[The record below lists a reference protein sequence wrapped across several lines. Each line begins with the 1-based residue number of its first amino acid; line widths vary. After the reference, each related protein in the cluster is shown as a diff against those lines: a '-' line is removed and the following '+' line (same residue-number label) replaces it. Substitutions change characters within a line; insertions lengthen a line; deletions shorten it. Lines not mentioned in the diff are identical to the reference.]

1 MRRFTGSSPVIT
13 TNIKKPVHKAGFLFA
28 SFSNHRYIFMCIL
41 DGISIMKRLLREEAR
56 RLRTEGLSVREI
68 AKILNIS
75 LSTASV
81 WVRDI
86 RLSQTQIEIL
96 KANQR
101 LYGAQNAGAN
111 SNRENGRKRR
121 LVYQQEGKIKAHEM
135 RPLHMM
141 GCMLYWAE
149 GAKSRNRIYFANSDP
164 NMHKLFVRFLRE
176 ELNVIDSQ
184 ITIYIHC
191 HTSQPDEMQ
200 AIEDFWFKCLNLS
213 RSNHRK
219 TYIKKGSEVQH
230 SILEHGVCGVGVHRT
245 DLVQHIFGAIQEY
258 GGFDNPDWLF

>member
-1 MRRFTGSSPVIT
+1 MTPRR
-13 TNIKKPVHKAGFLFA
+13 
-28 SFSNHRYIFMCIL
+28 
-41 DGISIMKRLLREEAR
+41 DEAR
-56 RLRTEGLSVREI
+56 SLRQQGMSVREI
-68 AKILNIS
+68 AKVLNIS
-75 LSTASV
+75 LSTASI

-86 RLSQTQIEIL
+86 TLSEDQVEKL

-101 LYGAQNAGAN
+101 LYGAQNAGAA

-121 LVYQQEGKIKAHEM
+121 TLYQEDGKIKAREM

-164 NMHKLFVRFLRE
+164 NMHKLFIRFLRE
-176 ELNVIDSQ
+176 ELNVSDSE

-191 HTSQPDEMQ
+191 HTSDPEKMHE
-200 AIEDFWFKCLNLS
+200 IEDFWLNCLNLA

-219 TYIKKGSEVQH
+219 TYIKKGSEIQH
-230 SILEHGVCGVGVHRT
+230 SILEHGVCGVGVYRT

>member
-1 MRRFTGSSPVIT
+1 MRIT
-13 TNIKKPVHKAGFLFA
+13 FGV
-28 SFSNHRYIFMCIL
+28 
-41 DGISIMKRLLREEAR
+41 SIMKRELREEAR
-56 RLRTEGLSVREI
+56 RLRTEGMSVREI
-68 AKILNIS
+68 AKTLKIS
-75 LSTASV
+75 LSSAST

-86 RLSQTQIEIL
+86 ALSETQIETL

-101 LYGAQNAGAN
+101 LYGAQNAGAA

-121 LVYQQEGKIKAHEM
+121 ALYQEDGKIKAREM

-164 NMHKLFVRFLRE
+164 NMHKLFIQFLRE
-176 ELNVIDSQ
+176 ELNVMDSE

-191 HTSQPDEMQ
+191 HTNEPDEMQ

-230 SILEHGVCGVGVHRT
+230 SILEHGVCGVAVYRT

-258 GGFDNPDWLF
+258 GDFDNPNWLS